1 MLIRSS
7 SLSRPQLLM
16 ANSQLSNAP
25 VASTDDPRLNESKK
39 FHYQVHQQVKLL
51 HLQAEVEL
59 LLQQQQCL
67 RQQRIATIDSDGN
80 NGL

>member
-7 SLSRPQLLM
+7 SLSRSQLLM
-16 ANSQLSNAP
+16 ANSQLSDAP
-25 VASTDDPRLNESKK
+25 VTSTQDPRLNESKK
-39 FHYQVHQQVKLL
+39 FHYQVLQQVKLL

-67 RQQRIATIDSDGN
+67 RRQRIDKDDSE
-80 NGL
+80 

>member
-16 ANSQLSNAP
+16 ANSQLSDAP
-25 VASTDDPRLNESKK
+25 VTSTQDPRLNEAKK

-67 RQQRIATIDSDGN
+67 RQQRIDKNDSE
-80 NGL
+80 

>member
-7 SLSRPQLLM
+7 SLSRSQLFMANPQL
-16 ANSQLSNAP
+16 SDAP
-25 VASTDDPRLNESKK
+25 VTSAQDPRLTGSKK
-39 FHYQVHQQVKLL
+39 FHYQVYQQVKFL

-67 RQQRIATIDSDGN
+67 RQQRIDKDGSE
-80 NGL
+80 